1 MRVPMAVVRSLLLL
15 LLFCGF
21 AQAGDGPALPPLWSV
36 APFALLLAAI
46 AAGPLLSPRLW
57 HQAYPALAGG
67 LAAAVT
73 VYYLAARLEPG
84 PMIRAGFDFL
94 SFMAVLAPL
103 FVVTGGIVIR
113 VERRATPMANLILL
127 LTGAVLAN
135 LIGTTGAS
143 MLLIRP
149 YLHLN
154 RGRLR
159 PYHIAFFIFLVANI
173 GGALTPIGDPP
184 LFLGFL
190 RGIDFFRFFT
200 LAIGPWL
207 MALALLGAM
216 FWWLDARNPAH
227 APDPAAPGVS
237 VRGAHGLWLLAV
249 VVGAF
254 FLDPDKLPW
263 LPAVTIDLASGPMR
277 FSFVREAIQF
287 GIAVL
292 AWRLADRDHLQ
303 ANGFSFAP
311 MREVG
316 FLFAGIFAT
325 MVPALALIRA
335 YAADGSLM
343 PLDATS
349 FYFGTGLLSSIL
361 DNAPTFLVSLA
372 GLEGKTG
379 LTPTQLGASAD
390 PAIAAQLAAIAVASV
405 FWGATTYIGNGPN
418 FMVKSICENARAD
431 DGAPLVEVPHFA
443 AYVWRFA
450 LPCLLPVLI
459 LVWLV
464 FFR

>member
-1 MRVPMAVVRSLLLL
+1 
-15 LLFCGF
+15 
-21 AQAGDGPALPPLWSV
+21 
-36 APFALLLAAI
+36 
-46 AAGPLLSPRLW
+46 
-57 HQAYPALAGG
+57 
-67 LAAAVT
+67 
-73 VYYLAARLEPG
+73 
-84 PMIRAGFDFL
+84 MIHAGFDFL

-103 FVVTGGIVIR
+103 FMVTGGIVIR
-113 VERRATPMANLILL
+113 VEHRATPLANLALL
-127 LTGAVLAN
+127 LTGAALAN

-149 YLHLN
+149 YLRLN

-159 PYHIAFFIFLVANI
+159 PYHIAFFIFLVANV

-207 MALALLGAM
+207 MVLALLGAM
-216 FWWLDARNPAH
+216 FWWLDARNPLRS
-227 APDPAAPGVS
+227 PEPATPGVN
-237 VRGAHGLWLLAV
+237 VRGAHGLWLLTV

-254 FLDPDKLPW
+254 FLDPAKLPW
-263 LPAVTIDLASGPMR
+263 LPAVTIDLPGGLMR
-277 FSFVREAIQF
+277 FSVVREAIQF
-287 GIAVL
+287 GVAIL
-292 AWRLADRDHLQ
+292 AYRLADRGNLQ

-335 YAADGSLM
+335 HAADGSLM
-343 PLDATS
+343 PLDPTNL
-349 FYFGTGLLSSIL
+349 YFGTGLLSSVL
-361 DNAPTFLVSLA
+361 DNAPTFLVCLA
-372 GLEGKTG
+372 GLEGKSG
-379 LTPTQLGASAD
+379 LTPAQLGASAD
-390 PAIAAQLAAIAVASV
+390 PAIAAQLAAVAVASV
-405 FWGATTYIGNGPN
+405 FWGAMTYIGNGPN
-418 FMVKSICENARAD
+418 FMVKSICEDARAD
-431 DGAPLVEVPHFA
+431 DGTPLVAVPHFA